1 MTFLETLKR
10 LDAEATG
17 AKWEREPVKEYRG
30 ISEPSINHNWNNIA
44 GIERGDKSMYGNSVV
59 SEPRYIAYPDAELI
73 CLLRNNTK
81 AIIELVSTVQKFVNK
96 FGHSED
102 CDFENEEEDDR
113 ECTCGMEAF
122 ELALSKLKGDV

>member
-73 CLLRNNTK
+73 CLLRNNTQ
-81 AIIELVSTVQKFVNK
+81 AIIELVGAAEELL
-96 FGHSED
+96 GHRLVPDLNTPEYTTTPGSLWTLFKNVRD
-102 CDFENEEEDDR
+102 
-113 ECTCGMEAF
+113 
-122 ELALSKLKGDV
+122 ALSKLKGDV